1 MYLHVGQDT
10 MVATDSIVAI
20 VSRDLL
26 DTSKDVRDL
35 YARMRSEGKVAG
47 NLEDAK
53 SLVVTS
59 TGIIL
64 STISAYTLMRRA
76 DRLED
81 QFDERG

>member
-35 YARMRSEGKVAG
+35 YARMRSEGKVTG
-47 NLEDAK
+47 HLDDAK

-64 STISAYTLMRRA
+64 SAISPYTLMRRA